1 MRRLDLGPGRVTVRQ
16 RGGKVTHVMN
26 RMRASALLLGAVLAS
41 TACQQQKKTEAPAAS
56 ATPAA
61 ATTGMSEDQKAVY
74 AFGAVIGQ
82 QVGEQAKSLRLSQAE
97 KDAFKKGLLATIDG
111 GKPEVAVEEYAPKF
125 QALAQARVAAGAA
138 DQKQKAEAYLAQA
151 AQEPGAV
158 RTASGLVFRTLKPGQ
173 GRSPKPTDTVQVNYR
188 GTLVDGSEFDA
199 SARHGGPVAFRL
211 NGVIP
216 CWTEGVGRM
225 KVGEQAR
232 LVCPAQIAYGDR
244 GQPPAIPPGA
254 TLVFEIELLKIR

>member
-1 MRRLDLGPGRVTVRQ
+1 
-16 RGGKVTHVMN
+16 
-26 RMRASALLLGAVLAS
+26 MRASALLLGAVLAS
-41 TACQQQKKTEAPAAS
+41 AACQQKKAETPVTSASPAS
-56 ATPAA
+56 ATA
-61 ATTGMSEDQKAVY
+61 GMSEDQKAVY

-82 QVGEQAKSLRLSQAE
+82 QVGDQAKRLRLSQAE
-97 KDAFKKGLLATIDG
+97 KEAFKKGLLATIDG
-111 GKPEVAVEEYAPKF
+111 GKSEVAVEEYAPKF
-125 QALAQARVAAGAA
+125 QALAQARLAAEVAAFL
-138 DQKQKAEAYLAQA
+138 DQA

-188 GTLVDGSEFDA
+188 GTLADGSEFDA
-199 SARHGGPVAFRL
+199 STRHGGPVAFRL

-254 TLVFEIELLKIR
+254 TLVFEIELLKIQ